1 MTIAEAVMPTEDTR
15 AGAPLTT
22 AALGAHARIR
32 DVAIEQFGRR
42 GFDTGLQAVADA
54 ANVSQVLVLHHFGS
68 KEGLRKACDDYILES
83 IRASKSEALQSASP
97 TTWFAQLAQIESYAP
112 MMAYLVQSMQS
123 GGDLGRTLTRRM
135 IANAEQYLQD
145 GVRAGTIKPSR
156 DPKARAKFLAMTG
169 GGGFLLYLHMH
180 DNPDDMAAVLRD
192 YGKEMILPALEIYT
206 EGLMSDAT
214 MYEAFLAVPAAEKN
228 TATEGPGAGA

>member
-1 MTIAEAVMPTEDTR
+1 MTIAKAVTPTEDTH
-15 AGAPLTT
+15 AGTPLTT
-22 AALGAHARIR
+22 AALDAHVRIR
-32 DVAIEQFGRR
+32 DVAIEQFGRH
-42 GFDTGLQAVADA
+42 GFDTGLQAIADA
-54 ANVSQVLVLHHFGS
+54 AVVSQVLILHHFGS

-83 IRASKSEALQSASP
+83 IRTSKSEALQSASP

-145 GVRAGTIKPSR
+145 GVRAATIKPSR
-156 DPKARAKFLAMTG
+156 DPKARAKFLAMAG
-169 GGGFLLYLHMH
+169 AGGFLLYLHMH

-192 YGKEMILPALEIYT
+192 YGNEMILPALEIYT
-206 EGLMSDAT
+206 HGLMTDAA
-214 MYEAFLAVPAAEKN
+214 MYDAFVANQEAEKN
-228 TATEGPGAGA
+228 GAPEGPVRGA

>member
-1 MTIAEAVMPTEDTR
+1 MAITEAVTPTEDTH
-15 AGAPLTT
+15 AGTPLTM
-22 AALGAHARIR
+22 AGLDAHARIR
-32 DVAIEQFGRR
+32 DIAIEQFGRH
-42 GFDTGLQAVADA
+42 GFDTGLGAVADA

-68 KEGLRKACDDYILES
+68 KEGLRKACDEHILET
-83 IRASKSEALQSASP
+83 IRVSKSEALQSASP

-135 IANAEQYLQD
+135 IANAEQYLQE
-145 GVRAGTIKPSR
+145 GVEAGTIKPSR
-156 DPKARAKFLAMTG
+156 DPKARAKFLAMAG

-192 YGKEMILPALEIYT
+192 YGDEMILPALEIYT
-206 EGLMSDAT
+206 QGLMTDAA
-214 MYEAFLAVPAAEKN
+214 MYNAFVARQEAGTNRAPEN
-228 TATEGPGAGA
+228 CSSRS

>member
-1 MTIAEAVMPTEDTR
+1 MAITEAVTPTEDTH
-15 AGAPLTT
+15 AGTPLT
-22 AALGAHARIR
+22 AAGLDAHARIR
-32 DVAIEQFGRR
+32 DIAIEQFGRH
-42 GFDTGLQAVADA
+42 GFDTGLGAVADA

-68 KEGLRKACDDYILES
+68 KEGLRKACDEHILET

-145 GVRAGTIKPSR
+145 GVEAGTIKPSR
-156 DPKARAKFLAMTG
+156 DPKARAKFLAMAG

-192 YGKEMILPALEIYT
+192 YGDEMILPALEIYT
-206 EGLMSDAT
+206 QGLMTDAAV
-214 MYEAFLAVPAAEKN
+214 YNAFVARQEAETN
-228 TATEGPGAGA
+228 GAPENCSSRG

>member
-1 MTIAEAVMPTEDTR
+1 
-15 AGAPLTT
+15 
-22 AALGAHARIR
+22 
-32 DVAIEQFGRR
+32 
-42 GFDTGLQAVADA
+42 
-54 ANVSQVLVLHHFGS
+54 
-68 KEGLRKACDDYILES
+68 
-83 IRASKSEALQSASP
+83 
-97 TTWFAQLAQIESYAP
+97 

-123 GGDLGRTLTRRM
+123 GGGLGRTLTRRM

-156 DPKARAKFLAMTG
+156 DPKARAKFLAMAG

-180 DNPDDMAAVLRD
+180 DNPEDMAAVLRD

-214 MYEAFLAVPAAEKN
+214 MYGAFLAMQEAEKN
-228 TATEGPGAGA
+228 TATEGPASSA

>member
-1 MTIAEAVMPTEDTR
+1 MTIAEAVTPTEDTH
-15 AGAPLTT
+15 AGTPLTT
-22 AALGAHARIR
+22 AALDAHARIR
-32 DVAIEQFGRR
+32 DVAIEHFGRH
-42 GFDTGLQAVADA
+42 GFDTGLGSVAEA

-68 KEGLRKACDDYILES
+68 KKGLRKACDDYILET
-83 IRASKSEALQSASP
+83 IHASKSEALRSASP
-97 TTWFAQLAQIESYAP
+97 TTWFAQLAQIESFAP

-135 IANAEQYLQD
+135 IGNAEQYLQD

-156 DPKARAKFLAMTG
+156 DPEARAKFLAMAG

-214 MYEAFLAVPAAEKN
+214 MYEAFLAMQEAEKN
-228 TATEGPGAGA
+228 TATEGPAADA